1 MITLLKKQFIIYKRI
16 KRYRKVEDLMNK
28 IIPVEKNKEYIVD
41 ISALGFEG
49 EGIAKI
55 DNYAI
60 FIPEA
65 MIGEKVKIKIVK
77 VKKNFAYGKLIE
89 ILETSKNREI
99 PVCDIYK
106 RCGGCSIQHF
116 NYDAQLEFKKNRV
129 KDCLERIGKLQV
141 ITKEE
146 KNISY
151 LDNKLAILHDT
162 LGMQNPYRYRNKV
175 QLPVGEENGEIKIGF
190 YAPRSHNIIDMDI
203 CYIQDEV
210 GDTVV
215 SLTREWME
223 KYNIKPYNEEKNVG
237 IVRHIMIRRGFN
249 TNEVMVVIVTR
260 TNELLHKEE
269 LIELI
274 LKNIDGVTSI
284 VQNINSKKT
293 NVVLGLNNITLY
305 GKEYISDYIGEF
317 KFNISPLSFFQ
328 VNPIQTEVLYNKALE
343 YAALTGNEVVFD
355 AYCGTGTISLFLSKN
370 AKKVYGVEIVE
381 DAIENA
387 KINAKENNV
396 NNAEFI
402 VGKSEE
408 VIPNLIK
415 QGIKADVV
423 VVDPPRKGCD
433 KSLLDAIGNMK
444 PDRIVYVSCDPGT
457 LARDLAILD
466 ELGYKTKEVQP
477 VDMFPQTGH
486 VENVVLLNYK

>member
-1 MITLLKKQFIIYKRI
+1 
-16 KRYRKVEDLMNK
+16 MNK
-28 IIPVEKNKEYIVD
+28 VIPVEKNKEYIVE
-41 ISALGFEG
+41 ISSLGFEG

-55 DNYAI
+55 DNYTI
-60 FIPEA
+60 FIKDA
-65 MIGEKVKIKIVK
+65 LVGEKVKIKIVK

-89 ILETSKNREI
+89 ILEESQDREK

-116 NYDAQLEFKKNRV
+116 NYKSQLEFKKNRV
-129 KDCLERIGKLQV
+129 KDCLERIGKLEV
-141 ITKEE
+141 ATNNEE
-146 KNISY
+146 N
-151 LDNKLAILHDT
+151 DNSSNENKGIILHDT
-162 LGMQNPYRYRNKV
+162 LGMKNPYRYRNKV
-175 QLPVGEENGEIKIGF
+175 QLPVGEENGEIKVGF
-190 YAPRSHNIIDMDI
+190 YAPRSHDIIDMDI
-203 CYIQDEV
+203 CHIQDEV

-215 SLTREWME
+215 SLVKQWM
-223 KYNIKPYNEEKNVG
+223 KTYNIKPYNEEKNTG
-237 IVRHIMIRRGFN
+237 IVRHIMVRRGFN
-249 TNEVMVVIVTR
+249 TNEVMIVVVTR
-260 TNELLHKEE
+260 TNELPHKEE
-269 LIELI
+269 LVELI
-274 LKNIDGVTSI
+274 LKKIDGITSI

-293 NVVLGLNNITLY
+293 NVILGLENITLY
-305 GKEYISDYIGEF
+305 GKDYISDYIGEF

-370 AKKVYGVEIVE
+370 AKKVYGVEIV
-381 DAIENA
+381 DAAIENA

-396 NNAEFI
+396 DNAEFI

-408 VIPNLIK
+408 VIPNLIN

-433 KSLLDAIGNMK
+433 KALLDAIGNMK

-457 LARDLAILD
+457 LARDLAILG
-466 ELGYKTKEVQP
+466 ELGYETKEVQP

-486 VENVVLLNYK
+486 VECVVKLDKR